1 MSYKK
6 RTCSPSHHNTMG
18 YVDVVRMQ
26 RQAPFLRSVLRQAD
40 ANKRKQLLQLAN
52 ADQINTISELVLNV
66 LKGHAPRSRYTLER
80 LRPHSQALRDMSK
93 RRSSIKRR
101 RQVMIDQKGA
111 GLWKELHQCHRKL
124 VPVLPK

>member
-1 MSYKK
+1 
-6 RTCSPSHHNTMG
+6 MG
-18 YVDVVRMQ
+18 AMDVARMQ

-66 LKGHAPRSRYTLER
+66 IKGHAPRSRYTLER
-80 LRPHSQALRDMSK
+80 LRPHTQALRDMSK
-93 RRSSIKRR
+93 RGSSIKRR
-101 RQVMIDQKGA
+101 RHVMLNQTGA